1 MATET
6 DPASEHTGRT
16 SQPGLDGELTD
27 ALVRS
32 RRYFTRAE
40 VSKDL
45 RTLRKKGGRRAD
57 DFYRDRW
64 SHDKVVRST
73 HGVNCTGSC
82 SWKVYVKDGIITWE
96 AQQTDYPS
104 VGPDSPEYEPR
115 GCPRGAAF
123 SWYTY
128 SPTRVRYPYVRG
140 VLLAMYR
147 EAKARLG
154 DPVAAWADIVSD
166 PERSRTYKAARGK
179 GGLVRASWDE
189 AVEMVAAAHVHTIKE
204 YGPDRLAG
212 FSPIPA
218 MSMVSH
224 AAGARFYS
232 LLGGV
237 MLSFYDWYADL
248 PVASPQVFGDQT
260 DVPESGDWWDA
271 GYLIMWGSNLPVTRT
286 PDAHWMVEARYRG
299 QKVVAVSPDY
309 ADNVKFA
316 DEWLPAQ
323 PGTDGALAMAMG
335 HVVLK
340 EFFVDRRTPYF
351 EEYVKRFTDL
361 PFLVALDEVAG
372 EPGTYA
378 PGKFLTAADLG
389 GAHAEAE
396 HPEFR
401 TVLLDAEGRP
411 VVPNGTLGDRFGE
424 GGAGKWNLELG
435 DIDPLLSAEG
445 GDEAPVTVRLPRFD
459 APDGGAGLLRRGVP
473 VRRIAGRPVTTVFDL
488 LLAQYGVGRPG
499 LPGRWPTSYEDADEP
514 YTPAWQS
521 AITGVDAE
529 RAARIAREFAANAE
543 ESRGRSM
550 IVMGAGTNH
559 WFHSDTI
566 YRAFLTLTTLTGCQ
580 GVNGGGW
587 AHYVGQEKVRPLT
600 GYSALATASDWNRP
614 ARQMIQTAY
623 WYLHGDQFRYDP
635 FSADALAAAGTEGRT
650 GRPAGTEEP
659 AGHDGRDGTATDGPD
674 GVAADGDA
682 AAGADGPSGAAPG
695 GPFAGLSTADVIAA
709 SARMGWMPSYPTFD
723 RNPLDLADEA
733 EAAGRPVAEHI
744 VDELTS
750 GRLGFAGEDPDAPE
764 NFPRVLTVWRANLLG
779 SSAKGNEYFLKH
791 LLGTD
796 HSVRAAEAP
805 PEARPR
811 DVVWREEAPTGK
823 LDLLLTLDF
832 RMTSTTVFSDVVL
845 PAATWYEKHDLSSTD
860 MHPFVHA
867 FNPAIAPPWQTRTD
881 WDAFVTLARAF
892 STLAATHLGV
902 RKDVVAAPLLHDTPD
917 ELANPHG
924 RVRDWKAGECEPEPG
939 RTMPKL
945 LTVERDYAAVADRMT
960 ALGPLLDTL
969 GATTKGITYKLDSE
983 LEYLRHK
990 NGTVRGGAAAGRPA
1004 LARDVHACE
1013 TILALSGTTNGHLA
1027 TQGFHTLEA
1036 RTGTRLADL
1045 AAEHEGKRITFADT
1059 QAAPVP
1065 VITSPEWSGSE
1076 TGGRRY
1082 SPFTVN
1088 VERGKPWHTLTG
1100 RQHFYLDHDW
1110 MAALGEQLPVYRP
1123 PLNMHALFG
1132 EPRIGE
1138 TGELG
1143 VTVRYLTPHNKWS
1156 IHSEYQD
1163 NLFMLS
1169 LSRGG
1174 PTIWM
1179 STQDAAKVGVRDNDW
1194 IEAVNRNGVVA
1205 ARAIVSHRMPEG
1217 TVYMYH
1223 AQDRLIDVPRTETT
1237 GRRGGI
1243 HNSLTRLLIKPSH
1256 LIGGYAQLSYAFNYL
1271 GPTGNQRDEVTVI
1284 RRRTDQEVEY

>member
-1 MATET
+1 MDSDLAE
-6 DPASEHTGRT
+6 
-16 SQPGLDGELTD
+16 

-32 RRYFTRAE
+32 RRFFSRRAE
-40 VSKDL
+40 VSDDL
-45 RTLRKKGGRRAD
+45 RTLHRKGGRQAD
-57 DFYRDRW
+57 EFYRDRW

-104 VGPDSPEYEPR
+104 VGPDRPEYEPR

-140 VLLAMYR
+140 VLLQMYR
-147 EAKARLG
+147 EAKAHLG

-166 PERSRTYKAARGK
+166 PAKARRYKRARGK

-189 AVEMVAAAHVHTIKE
+189 AVEMIAAAHVHTIKE

-232 LLGGV
+232 LLGGA

-286 PDAHWMVEARYRG
+286 PDAHWMAEARYRG

-316 DEWLPAQ
+316 DEWLAAQ

-335 HVVLK
+335 HVILK
-340 EFFVDRRTPYF
+340 EFFVDRATPYF
-351 EEYVKRFTDL
+351 TDYVKKYTDL
-361 PFLVALDEVAG
+361 PFLVALDERDDT
-372 EPGTYA
+372 PGTYRA
-378 PGKFLTAADLG
+378 GKFLTAADLG
-389 GAHAEAE
+389 GEHATAE
-396 HPEFR
+396 NAEFR
-401 TVLLDAEGRP
+401 TVLLDAATGQP
-411 VVPNGTLGDRFGE
+411 VVPNGTLGDRYGE
-424 GGAGKWNLELG
+424 GGAGKWNLDLG
-435 DIDPLLSAEG
+435 AVDPLLSADG
-445 GDEAPVTVRLPRFD
+445 TDEAPVAVELPRFD
-459 APDGGAGLLRRGVP
+459 VPDGSAGRLRRGVP
-473 VRRIAGRPVTTVFDL
+473 VRRVGGRLVTTVYDL
-488 LLAQYGVGRPG
+488 LLAQYGVGREG
-499 LPGRWPTSYEDADEP
+499 LPGEWPASYEDADAP
-514 YTPAWQS
+514 YTPAWQA
-521 AITGVDAE
+521 AITGVAAE
-529 RAARIAREFAANAE
+529 KATRIAREFAANAE
-543 ESRGRSM
+543 ESGGRSM
-550 IVMGAGTNH
+550 IIMGAGTNH

-587 AHYVGQEKVRPLT
+587 AHYVGQEKVRPIT
-600 GYSALATASDWNRP
+600 GYSAIATASDWNRP

-623 WYLHGDQFRYDP
+623 WYLHSDQFRYDP
-635 FSADALAAAGTEGRT
+635 FSADTLAAAG
-650 GRPAGTEEP
+650 A
-659 AGHDGRDGTATDGPD
+659 
-674 GVAADGDA
+674 
-682 AAGADGPSGAAPG
+682 G
-695 GPFAGLSTADVIAA
+695 GPFAGKSTADVIAQ

-733 EAAGRPVAEHI
+733 DATGRPVAEHI
-744 VDELTS
+744 VGELKA
-750 GRLGFAGEDPDAPE
+750 GRLRFAGEDPDAPE
-764 NFPRVLTVWRANLLG
+764 NFPRVLTIWRANLLG

-805 PEARPR
+805 PDARPR
-811 DVVWREEAPTGK
+811 DVVWREEAPEGK

-881 WDAFVTLARAF
+881 WDAFHSIAKEF
-892 STLAATHLGV
+892 SRQAADHLGV
-902 RKDVVAAPLLHDTPD
+902 RKDVVAAALQHDTPD
-917 ELANPHG
+917 EMATPHG
-924 RVRDWKAGECEPEPG
+924 RVRDWKAGECEPVPG

-945 LTVERDYAAVADRMT
+945 VTVERDYAAVADKMG
-960 ALGPLLDTL
+960 ALGPLLDSL
-969 GATTKGITYKLDSE
+969 GATTKGVTFKVDRE

-990 NGTVRGGAAAGRPA
+990 NGTVRGGAADGRPSI
-1004 LARDVHACE
+1004 ARDVHACE
-1013 TILALSGTTNGHLA
+1013 AILALSGTTNGHLA

-1045 AAEHEGKRITFADT
+1045 AAEHEGKQITFADT

-1088 VERGKPWHTLTG
+1088 VERLKPWHTLTG

-1110 MAALGEQLPVYRP
+1110 MTALGEQLPVYRP
-1123 PLNMHALFG
+1123 PLNMHALFD
-1132 EPRIGE
+1132 EPQVGD

-1174 PTIWM
+1174 PSIWM
-1179 STQDAAKVGVRDNDW
+1179 STRDAAKIGVRDNDW

-1205 ARAIVSHRMPEG
+1205 ARAVVSHRMPEG
-1217 TVYMYH
+1217 TVYMHH

-1284 RRRTDQEVEY
+1284 RRRADQEVEY

>member
-1 MATET
+1 M
-6 DPASEHTGRT
+6 
-16 SQPGLDGELTD
+16 DGELAE

-32 RRYFTRAE
+32 RRYFTGAE
-40 VSKDL
+40 VSEDL
-45 RTLRKKGGRRAD
+45 RSLHRKGGRQAD
-57 DFYRDRW
+57 EFYRDRW

-140 VLLAMYR
+140 VLLGMYR

-166 PERSRTYKAARGK
+166 PERSRRYKRTRGK
-179 GGLVRASWDE
+179 GGLVRASWAE
-189 AVEMVAAAHVHTIKE
+189 AAEMAAAAHVHTVKE
-204 YGPDRLAG
+204 HGPDRLAG

-271 GYLIMWGSNLPVTRT
+271 GYLVMWGSNLPVTRT
-286 PDAHWMVEARYRG
+286 PDAHWMAEARYRG

-340 EFFVDRRTPYF
+340 EFFADRETPYF
-351 EEYVKRFTDL
+351 TDYVKRYTDL
-361 PFLVALDEVAG
+361 PFLVTLDEATG
-372 EPGTYA
+372 DGAEPGTYT

-389 GAHAEAE
+389 GAPARAE
-396 HPEFR
+396 HAEFR
-401 TVLLDAEGRP
+401 TVLLDGATGAP
-411 VVPNGTLGDRFGE
+411 VVPNGTLGDRFGDS
-424 GGAGKWNLELG
+424 GAGKWNLDLG
-435 DIDPLLSAEG
+435 DTRPLLSAEG
-445 GDEAPVTVRLPRFD
+445 DGEAPVAVELPRFD
-459 APDGGAGLLRRGVP
+459 APDGTAARLRRGVP
-473 VRRIAGRPVTTVFDL
+473 VRRVAGRLVTTVYDL
-488 LLAQYGVGRPG
+488 LLAQYGVAREG
-499 LPGRWPTSYEDADEP
+499 LPGNWPTGYDDASEP
-514 YTPAWQS
+514 CTPAWQA
-521 AITGVDAE
+521 AITGVDAG

-587 AHYVGQEKVRPLT
+587 AHYVGQEKVRPIT
-600 GYSALATASDWNRP
+600 GYSVIATASDWNRP

-635 FSADALAAAGTEGRT
+635 FSADTLAAAGG
-650 GRPAGTEEP
+650 
-659 AGHDGRDGTATDGPD
+659 
-674 GVAADGDA
+674 
-682 AAGADGPSGAAPG
+682 G
-695 GPFAGLSTADVIAA
+695 GPFAGKTTADVIAQ
-709 SARMGWMPSYPTFD
+709 SARLGWMPSYPTFD

-733 EAAGRPVAEHI
+733 DAAGRPPGDHVVE
-744 VDELTS
+744 ELKA
-750 GRLGFAGEDPDAPE
+750 GRLKFAGEDPDAPE

-796 HSVRAAEAP
+796 SSVRAAEAP
-805 PEARPR
+805 PDARPQ
-811 DVVWREEAPTGK
+811 DVVWREEAPEGK

-832 RMTSTTVFSDVVL
+832 RMTSTTVYSDIVL
-845 PAATWYEKHDLSSTD
+845 PAATWYEKYDLSSTD
-860 MHPFVHA
+860 MHPFVHS

-881 WDAFVTLARAF
+881 FDIFHTLAEEF
-892 STLAATHLGV
+892 SRQAADHLGV
-902 RKDVVAAPLLHDTPD
+902 RKDLVAAPLLHDTPD
-917 ELANPHG
+917 ALATPHG
-924 RVRDWKAGECEPEPG
+924 RVRDWKAGECEPVPG

-945 LTVERDYAAVADRMT
+945 ITVERDYAAVADKMG
-960 ALGPLLDTL
+960 ALGPLLDSL
-969 GATTKGITYKLDSE
+969 GATTKGITFEVDRELDH
-983 LEYLRHK
+983 LRHK
-990 NGTVRGGAAAGRPA
+990 NGTVRGGVADGRPSI
-1004 LARDVHACE
+1004 ARDVHACE
-1013 TILALSGTTNGHLA
+1013 AILALSGTTNGHLA

-1059 QAAPVP
+1059 QTAPVP

-1088 VERGKPWHTLTG
+1088 VERLKPWHTLTG

-1110 MAALGEQLPVYRP
+1110 MTALGEQLPVYRP

-1132 EPRIGE
+1132 EPRPGE

-1174 PTIWM
+1174 PSVWM
-1179 STQDAAKVGVRDNDW
+1179 STRDAAKIGVRDNDW

>member
-1 MATET
+1 M
-6 DPASEHTGRT
+6 DS
-16 SQPGLDGELTD
+16 GLAE

-32 RRYFTRAE
+32 RRFFSRAE
-40 VSKDL
+40 VSPDL
-45 RTLRKKGGRRAD
+45 RTLHKAGGRQAD
-57 DFYRDRW
+57 AFYRDRW

-104 VGPDSPEYEPR
+104 VGPDRPEYEPR

-140 VLLAMYR
+140 VLLQMYR

-166 PERSRTYKAARGK
+166 PERARRYKSVRGK

-204 YGPDRLAG
+204 HGPDRLAG

-286 PDAHWMVEARYRG
+286 PDAHWMAEARYRG

-316 DEWLPAQ
+316 DEWLPAR

-340 EFFVDRRTPYF
+340 EFFVERRTPYF
-351 EEYVKRFTDL
+351 DGYVKRFTDL
-361 PFLVALDEVAG
+361 PFLVTLDERA
-372 EPGTYA
+372 PGRYA

-389 GAHAEAE
+389 GEHAEAE
-396 HPEFR
+396 HAEFR
-401 TVLLDAEGRP
+401 TVLLDAATGAP
-411 VVPNGTLGDRFGE
+411 VVPPGTLGDRYGE
-424 GGAGKWNLELG
+424 SGAGKWNLDLG
-435 DIDPLLSAEG
+435 DLDPLLSAAG
-445 GDEAPVTVRLPRFD
+445 GDEAPVAVELPRFD
-459 APDGGAGLLRRGVP
+459 APDGSAGKLLRGVP
-473 VRRIAGRPVTTVFDL
+473 VRRVGGRPVTTVYDL
-488 LLAQYGVGRPG
+488 LLAQYGVARDG
-499 LPGRWPTSYEDADEP
+499 LPGRWPASYEDPEEP
-514 YTPAWQS
+514 CTPAWQA

-543 ESRGRSM
+543 ESGGRSM
-550 IVMGAGTNH
+550 IIMGAGTNH

-587 AHYVGQEKVRPLT
+587 AHYVGQEKVRPIT
-600 GYSALATASDWNRP
+600 GYSALATAADWNRP

-635 FSADALAAAGTEGRT
+635 FSADALAA
-650 GRPAGTEEP
+650 
-659 AGHDGRDGTATDGPD
+659 DGT
-674 GVAADGDA
+674 
-682 AAGADGPSGAAPG
+682 GA
-695 GPFAGLSTADVIAA
+695 GPFAGKATADVIAQ
-709 SARMGWMPSYPTFD
+709 SARLGWMPSYPTFD

-733 EAAGRPVAEHI
+733 DGAGRPVAEHI
-744 VDELTS
+744 VEELKA
-750 GRLGFAGEDPDAPE
+750 GRLRFAGEDPDAPE

-796 HSVRAAEAP
+796 SAVRAAEAP
-805 PEARPR
+805 PDARPK
-811 DVVWREEAPTGK
+811 DVVWREQAPEGK

-881 WDAFVTLARAF
+881 WDAFHTLAREF
-892 STLAATHLGV
+892 SRQAAGHLGV
-902 RKDVVAAPLLHDTPD
+902 RTDVVAAPLLHDTPD
-917 ELANPHG
+917 ELATPHG
-924 RVRDWKAGECEPEPG
+924 RVRDWKTGECEPVPG
-939 RTMPKL
+939 RTLPKL
-945 LTVERDYAAVADRMT
+945 VTVERDYGAVADKMG
-960 ALGPLLDTL
+960 ALGPLLDSL
-969 GATTKGITYKLDSE
+969 GATTKGVTFHLDKE
-983 LEYLRHK
+983 LQYLRHK
-990 NGTVRGGAAAGRPA
+990 NGVVRGGAADGRPSI
-1004 LARDVHACE
+1004 ARDTHACE
-1013 TILALSGTTNGHLA
+1013 AILALSGTTNGHLA
-1027 TQGFHTLEA
+1027 TQGFHALEA

-1088 VERGKPWHTLTG
+1088 VERLKPWHTLTG

-1132 EPRIGE
+1132 EPRVGD

-1194 IEAVNRNGVVA
+1194 VEAVNRNGVVA
-1205 ARAIVSHRMPEG
+1205 ARAVVSHRMPEG
-1217 TVYMYH
+1217 TVYMHH

-1256 LIGGYAQLSYAFNYL
+1256 LIGGYAQLTYAFNYL

>member
-1 MATET
+1 MGTET
-6 DPASEHTGRT
+6 
-16 SQPGLDGELTD
+16 SQARAGMDGELTE

-32 RRYFTRAE
+32 RRFFTRAE
-40 VSKDL
+40 VSEDL
-45 RTLRKKGGRRAD
+45 RTLHRKGGRQAD
-57 DFYRDRW
+57 EFYRDRW

-104 VGPDSPEYEPR
+104 VGPDRPEYEPR

-140 VLLAMYR
+140 VLLQMYR
-147 EAKARLG
+147 EAKARLGG

-166 PERSRTYKAARGK
+166 PERARRYKRARGK

-232 LLGGV
+232 LLGGA

-248 PVASPQVFGDQT
+248 PVASPQMFGDQT

-286 PDAHWMVEARYRG
+286 PDAHWMAEARYRG
-299 QKVVAVSPDY
+299 QKVIAVSPDY

-316 DEWLPAQ
+316 DEWLAAQ

-335 HVVLK
+335 HVILK
-340 EFFVDRRTPYF
+340 EFFVDRSTPYF
-351 EEYVKRFTDL
+351 TDYVKQYTDL
-361 PFLVALDEVAG
+361 PFLVTLDEAEG
-372 EPGTYA
+372 EPGTYT

-389 GAHAEAE
+389 GEAAAAE
-396 HPEFR
+396 HAEFR
-401 TVLLDAEGRP
+401 TVLLDAATGQP
-411 VVPNGTLGDRFGE
+411 VVPNGTLGDRYGDS
-424 GGAGKWNLELG
+424 GAGKWNLDLG
-435 DIDPLLSAEG
+435 DTQPRLSAEG
-445 GDEAPVTVRLPRFD
+445 GDEVPVAVELPRFD
-459 APDGGAGLLRRGVP
+459 APDGSAGRLRRGVP
-473 VRRIAGRPVTTVFDL
+473 VRWVAGRLVTTVYDL
-488 LLAQYGVGRPG
+488 LLAQYGVARDG
-499 LPGRWPTSYEDADEP
+499 LPGEWPTSYDDATQP
-514 YTPAWQS
+514 YTPAWQA
-521 AITGVDAE
+521 AITGVDAGK
-529 RAARIAREFAANAE
+529 AARIAREFATNAE
-543 ESRGRSM
+543 ESGGRSM
-550 IVMGAGTNH
+550 IIMGAGTNH

-587 AHYVGQEKVRPLT
+587 AHYVGQEKVRPIT
-600 GYSALATASDWNRP
+600 GYSAIATAADWNRP
-614 ARQMIQTAY
+614 ARLMIQTAY
-623 WYLHGDQFRYDP
+623 WYLHSDQFRYDP
-635 FSADALAAAGTEGRT
+635 FSADTLAAAG
-650 GRPAGTEEP
+650 
-659 AGHDGRDGTATDGPD
+659 
-674 GVAADGDA
+674 
-682 AAGADGPSGAAPG
+682 SG
-695 GPFAGLSTADVIAA
+695 GPFAGKATADVIAQ

-733 EAAGRPVAEHI
+733 EAAGRGVGEH
-744 VDELTS
+744 VVEELKA

-796 HSVRAAEAP
+796 ASVRAAEAP
-805 PEARPR
+805 PDARPR
-811 DVVWREEAPTGK
+811 EVVWREEAPEGK

-881 WDAFVTLARAF
+881 WDAFHTLAKEF
-892 STLAATHLGV
+892 SRQAAGHLGV

-924 RVRDWKAGECEPEPG
+924 RVRDWKAGECEPVPG

-945 LTVERDYAAVADRMT
+945 ITVERDYGAVAEKMA
-960 ALGPLLDTL
+960 ALGPLLDSL
-969 GATTKGITYKLDSE
+969 GATTKGVTFKLERE

-990 NGTVRGGAAAGRPA
+990 NGTVRGGVADGRPSI
-1004 LARDVHACE
+1004 ARDVHACE
-1013 TILALSGTTNGHLA
+1013 AILAMSGTTNGHLA
-1027 TQGFHTLEA
+1027 TQGFHTVEA

-1045 AAEHEGKRITFADT
+1045 AAEHEGKQITFADT

-1088 VERGKPWHTLTG
+1088 VERLKPWHTLTG

-1110 MAALGEQLPVYRP
+1110 MTALGEQLPVYRP
-1123 PLNMHALFG
+1123 PLNMSALFG
-1132 EPRIGE
+1132 EAPIGE
-1138 TGELG
+1138 VNELG
-1143 VTVRYLTPHNKWS
+1143 VSVRYLTPHNKWS

-1179 STQDAAKVGVRDNDW
+1179 STQDAAKVGVKDNDW
-1194 IEAVNRNGVVA
+1194 VEAVNRNGVVA
-1205 ARAIVSHRMPEG
+1205 ARAVVSHRMPEG
-1217 TVYMYH
+1217 TVYMHH

-1284 RRRTDQEVEY
+1284 RRRSNQDVEY